1 MSLSQAID
9 AHAPVP
15 LAETRA
21 ARCWRLC
28 HEVNKRLSDSS
39 PRVKETLPSQRPHR
53 ILTSADVDAIRSV
66 MPG

>member
-1 MSLSQAID
+1 MSLSPAID

-21 ARCWRLC
+21 AHCWWYAM
-28 HEVNKRLSDSS
+28 KLSDSS
-39 PRVKETLPSQRPHR
+39 SSLRVEETPPSQRPHR
-53 ILTSADVDAIRSV
+53 ILTSANVDAIRSV